1 MLIFGSKNFNLFKSH
16 CQWARF
22 SMLPAR
28 NLKLLGGSIMNNN
41 VYGYAA
47 DEAVKVIMRNNN
59 VSDRA
64 AKASIMKQS
73 LIHSYDDVRF
83 WSGIS
88 LPELPEEEFSIEDFE
103 DEIDHLHFGWQDLQD
118 LQDLPDSELSD
129 LERSDLK
136 KYSDLCKRIE
146 TSQDATAKWF
156 EDFISSLSVD
166 QLVEIFDNMDAR
178 FNTWATPPRAMIREM
193 NV

>member
-1 MLIFGSKNFNLFKSH
+1 
-16 CQWARF
+16 
-22 SMLPAR
+22 MLPAR

-88 LPELPEEEFSIEDFE
+88 LPELPEEEFSIED
-103 DEIDHLHFGWQDLQD
+103 
-118 LQDLPDSELSD
+118 LPDSELSD
-129 LERSDLK
+129 LEKLELK
-136 KYSDLCKRIE
+136 KYSDLCKRLE
-146 TSQDATAKWF
+146 TSQDATSKWF
-156 EDFISSLSVD
+156 NAFITSLSVD
-166 QLVEIFDNMDAR
+166 KLVEIFDNMDNR
-178 FNTWATPPRAMIREM
+178 FNTWATPPRAMIHEM